1 MFRNEFNNDFFSCLE
16 NSSKTMNNNIIQKKK
31 TQTFLNILATCFN
44 YNDIAQLVGDTEAA
58 EVFNGWK

>member
-1 MFRNEFNNDFFSCLE
+1 
-16 NSSKTMNNNIIQKKK
+16 MNNNIIQKKK